1 MMRGSIANRVALAV
15 LERVVRFADRHLAS
29 QRGQGAT
36 EYLIA
41 LSAVIGLIFF
51 SLTFR
56 RAIANY
62 LQPIYFI
69 VSLPIP

>member
-1 MMRGSIANRVALAV
+1 MSDLVQRASCRGAVVLGRLLARRD
-15 LERVVRFADRHLAS
+15 E
-29 QRGQGAT
+29 RGQAMT
-36 EYLIA
+36 EYIVGFAAIVGLIA
-41 LSAVIGLIFF
+41 F

-56 RAIANY
+56 RAISSY